1 MESNP
6 PGWILLVPVGIL
18 LLGFLFVVL
27 EVFVPSGGVLGLG
40 AAILITTAVV
50 LGFLW
55 GGERTGVIILLVAAV
70 VTPVLVVWAF
80 RVWPETALGQEMVL
94 FPPNDDRAGQKDQ
107 EASPSPDL
115 EGKTGRAVTDLL
127 PGGVVEVGGGELS
140 AVATLAPVPKGTVVR
155 VKEVRV
161 SYVVVEPCLE
171 DSPRENSASSS

>member
-94 FPPNDDRAGQKDQ
+94 FPR
-107 EASPSPDL
+107 
-115 EGKTGRAVTDLL
+115 TTI
-127 PGGVVEVGGGELS
+127 
-140 AVATLAPVPKGTVVR
+140 VR
-155 VKEVRV
+155 VRRTRRHR
-161 SYVVVEPCLE
+161 
-171 DSPRENSASSS
+171 PRPIWRARPAGR